1 MASVGIVFFFKT
13 CWNYILLPYLNNE
26 LNVTMF
32 DDSKLKRKIIQGVTI
47 QIFNFL
53 IGDASDFKIKL
64 QFVLCEIGDVTIN
77 LIIYLLIYFR
87 VQSSE
92 GDQTF
97 NVRK

>member
-1 MASVGIVFFFKT
+1 M
-13 CWNYILLPYLNNE
+13 
-26 LNVTMF
+26 
-32 DDSKLKRKIIQGVTI
+32 TI

-53 IGDASDFKIKL
+53 IGDASDFKVKL
-64 QFVLCEIGDVTIN
+64 QFVRYEIGDVTIN
-77 LIIYLLIYFR
+77 LIIYLFTYFK